1 MKTFLIQIFIIFGV
15 TSMAKSEIA
24 TLGGGCFWC
33 VEAVFQRVEGVISV
47 KPGYAGGNVKNPTY
61 KQICTGNTGHAEVA
75 KIEFDPSKITY
86 SQILNVF
93 WQSHDPTTLNR
104 QGNDVGTQ
112 YRSVIFFH
120 NESQREI
127 AKKSKIDAEESGYWD
142 DEIVTDE
149 LSSIEQ
155 GFIFD
160 KVSFGYVGARNVLR
174 DVSFSIPIGKTI
186 AIVGPSGSG
195 KSTIG
200 KLIFGFYKPLSGK
213 ILIDGRDSADLNTD
227 TVRKQLAV
235 TPQDL
240 LLTAF

>member
-1 MKTFLIQIFIIFGV
+1 
-15 TSMAKSEIA
+15 MAKSEIA

-47 KPGYAGGNVKNPTY
+47 KPGYAGGKVKNPTY

-120 NESQREI
+120 SERQEEI
-127 AKKSKIDAEESGYWD
+127 AKKSKIDADKSGYWD
-142 DEIVTDE
+142 NEIVTEVTLLNNYYDAE
-149 LSSIEQ
+149 DYHDNYYSNNPNQPYCLFVIKPKLDKLEKQ
-155 GFIFD
+155 GLFD
-160 KVSFGYVGARNVLR
+160 
-174 DVSFSIPIGKTI
+174 
-186 AIVGPSGSG
+186 
-195 KSTIG
+195 
-200 KLIFGFYKPLSGK
+200 
-213 ILIDGRDSADLNTD
+213 
-227 TVRKQLAV
+227 
-235 TPQDL
+235 
-240 LLTAF
+240 

>member
-1 MKTFLIQIFIIFGV
+1 
-15 TSMAKSEIA
+15 MAKSEIA

-120 NESQREI
+120 NERQEEI
-127 AKKSKIDAEESGYWD
+127 AKKSKIDADKSGYWD
-142 DEIVTDE
+142 NEIVTEVTLINNYYDAE
-149 LSSIEQ
+149 DYHDNYYSNNPNQPYCLFVIKPKLDKLEKQ
-155 GFIFD
+155 GLF
-160 KVSFGYVGARNVLR
+160 N
-174 DVSFSIPIGKTI
+174 
-186 AIVGPSGSG
+186 
-195 KSTIG
+195 
-200 KLIFGFYKPLSGK
+200 
-213 ILIDGRDSADLNTD
+213 
-227 TVRKQLAV
+227 
-235 TPQDL
+235 
-240 LLTAF
+240 

>member
-1 MKTFLIQIFIIFGV
+1 
-15 TSMAKSEIA
+15 MAKSEIA

-33 VEAVFQRVEGVISV
+33 VEAVFQRIDGVISV

-120 NESQREI
+120 NESQKEI
-127 AKKSKIDAEESGYWD
+127 AKKSKVDADKSGYWD
-142 DEIVTDE
+142 NKIVTEVTLLNNYYDAE
-149 LSSIEQ
+149 DYHDNYYNNNPNQPYCLFVIKPKLDKLEKQ
-155 GFIFD
+155 GLFD
-160 KVSFGYVGARNVLR
+160 
-174 DVSFSIPIGKTI
+174 
-186 AIVGPSGSG
+186 
-195 KSTIG
+195 
-200 KLIFGFYKPLSGK
+200 
-213 ILIDGRDSADLNTD
+213 
-227 TVRKQLAV
+227 
-235 TPQDL
+235 
-240 LLTAF
+240 